1 MKLLVLGGTQFVG
14 RTLVETALD
23 SGHDVTLFNR
33 GQSEPTGEQLFGDAV
48 RHLRGDRGDR
58 GNDADADLTALT
70 ATDETWDV
78 VLDVAGY
85 YESAVRR
92 MAQVL
97 EGRVSLYCF
106 VSSTSVY
113 GDSSEERDG
122 AHAAAGQP
130 RSPSYNE
137 VVALGG
143 MDEGTPRAVAEPG
156 TYGSRKADCE
166 DTVLRIFGPG
176 RTLVIRPGY
185 IVGPHDPFDRWSGWI
200 WKIAQGGTVVA
211 PSAPGQKMQWV
222 DVRDLAEFIL
232 SRCEVL
238 DGSVYNV
245 VGPTHGMDAR
255 PTLQDLLETAAGVAQ
270 SGATVVYVDETAL
283 RTAAGASFQLN
294 GLWEPVLING
304 EQVPDAEAAS
314 YFTLLEHCT
323 SNDAAVAAGLKFRSL
338 EETVRGAMHK
348 SGTLLEGGVAL
359 SSPEQAWGLQSDDA
373 QRVLDYVGSQS
384 SGKHAKL

>member
-14 RTLVETALD
+14 RALVETALS

-33 GQSEPTGEQLFGDAV
+33 GQSEPTGEQLFGNAV
-48 RHLRGDRGDR
+48 RHLRGDRGDQ
-58 GNDADADLTALT
+58 GNDADADLSALT

-85 YESAVRR
+85 YESAVQR

-113 GDSSEERDG
+113 GDSSEERDE
-122 AHAAAGQP
+122 AHAAAGLNPPSYDEVVKMGGMAENTP
-130 RSPSYNE
+130 RS
-137 VVALGG
+137 
-143 MDEGTPRAVAEPG
+143 VAEPG

-166 DTVLRIFGPG
+166 DTVLGIFGPD

-185 IVGPHDPFDRWSGWI
+185 IVGPHDPYDRWSGWI
-200 WKIAQGGTVVA
+200 WKIAQGGMVVA
-211 PSAPGQKMQWV
+211 PSAPGQRMQWV
-222 DVRDLAEFIL
+222 DVRDLVEFIL
-232 SRCEVL
+232 ARCEAL
-238 DGSVYNV
+238 DGSIYNV
-245 VGPTHGMDAR
+245 VGPTHGMDER
-255 PTLQDLLETAAGVAQ
+255 PTLQDMLEHATRVTQ
-270 SGATVVYVDETAL
+270 SGAKMIFVEETTL
-283 RTAAGASFQLN
+283 RTAANASFQLN
-294 GLWEPVLING
+294 GLWEPALING
-304 EQVPDAEAAS
+304 RQVPDAEAAS
-314 YFTLLEHCT
+314 YFTLLEHCA

-359 SSPEQAWGLQSDDA
+359 PAPEQAWGFGPDDT
-373 QRVLDYVGSQS
+373 QRVVEYVGSQC